1 MRGDSTRAWRR
12 KSRFGAARL
21 FLFAEYAVFG
31 VWPGVGMRA
40 TAAPPFYPA
49 CGPHNVYRAS
59 KIVLRAKGG
68 VCVHRE
74 DNRGL
79 RFHVREQVHLPD
91 DAPEIEAIREL
102 ELEPVVEVTAS
113 GGSVTVSGFLSLT
126 GKYIGRREYL
136 GGTGDGREAHVPF
149 PYHPFESEMGP
160 LAPWQKRSEIRHRIP
175 LDITVPE
182 DRVPDL
188 EDVYV
193 VIDSFDYEVNGPRKL
208 LIDAVL
214 DVTGIVV
221 DSRRGAHTVEQ
232 DAPAAPVLVNGP
244 EPAREAAGSA
254 ETATE
259 GVAESTPDS
268 HADDAPAVLREEKG
282 DPVLDGH
289 EAAFARVSPSV
300 PEAGS
305 GDEPTEQ
312 GASEAVKAAAAPA
325 EAGDASARQG
335 SDAAAEAQPKPQPE
349 VKVAIT
355 AKSKTEES
363 SARPLSSYLMEK
375 LAKEKRPAGSDEQS
389 PASAAPRASA
399 EPNSTD
405 GEGQAEGETTAAR
418 EGQEADA
425 EDREATKRPENG
437 RYLIGLLKE
446 KEERYA
452 RLTMCIVQR
461 DDTLASIAARYGV
474 SVSTI
479 RSVNRMADDRVEEG
493 QILLIPRGEG

>member
-1 MRGDSTRAWRR
+1 M
-12 KSRFGAARL
+12 
-21 FLFAEYAVFG
+21 FAT
-31 VWPGVGMRA
+31 P
-40 TAAPPFYPA
+40 APPFYPA
-49 CGPHNVYRAS
+49 RGPHNVYRAP
-59 KIVLRAKGG
+59 KIVFRAKGG
-68 VCVHRE
+68 VCVLQE

-79 RFHVREQVHLPD
+79 RFHVRELVHLPD
-91 DAPEIEAIREL
+91 DMPEIEAIREL

-126 GKYIGRREYL
+126 GKYVGRREYL
-136 GGTGDGREAHVPF
+136 GETGDGREAHVPF

-193 VIDSFDYEVNGPRKL
+193 VIDSFDYEVKGPRIL
-208 LIDAVL
+208 FIDAVL

-221 DSRRGAHTVEQ
+221 ESRRGAHTVEQ
-232 DAPAAPVLVNGP
+232 DAPAAPVLVSGP
-244 EPAREAAGSA
+244 EPAREADGAA

-259 GVAESTPDS
+259 GVAESAPVS
-268 HADDAPAVLREEKG
+268 REDDASAVLREEKG

-289 EAAFARVSPSV
+289 EAAFARVSPSAQGPSA
-300 PEAGS
+300 PEAQS
-305 GDEPTEQ
+305 DEPGEQ
-312 GASEAVKAAAAPA
+312 GASEAVEAAAAPA
-325 EAGDASARQG
+325 EEGDASARQG
-335 SDAAAEAQPKPQPE
+335 SDTPEETKPEPPD

-355 AKSKTEES
+355 AKSNAEES

-375 LAKEKRPAGSDEQS
+375 LAGEKRPASSDEQS
-389 PASAAPRASA
+389 PASAAPRASG
-399 EPNSTD
+399 ELNPTEE
-405 GEGQAEGETTAAR
+405 EGQAEGEATAAR
-418 EGQEADA
+418 EGQEAEA
-425 EDREATKRPENG
+425 EAHEADKGSEHG
-437 RYLIGLLKE
+437 RYLLGLLKE

-461 DDTLASIAARYGV
+461 DETLESIAARYGV
-474 SVSTI
+474 PANTI